1 MVVVDHYEAN
11 DYIVLK
17 FNVVTIDGKLYILKY
32 AFVGHSLDF
41 SKS

>member
-1 MVVVDHYEAN
+1 MVVLGYYEAN
-11 DYIVLK
+11 YYIIFK

>member
-1 MVVVDHYEAN
+1 MQFFDHYDAN

-17 FNVVTIDGKLYILKY
+17 FNVVTIDGKLYVLKY